1 MGGLSSFA
9 GELNLA
15 VCPLSGY
22 SPFMT
27 CQNSRGVALLHVGID
42 SHVLSLHQAQRH
54 LGSPRGRWSGYMP
67 CNNHEC
73 HQLILLLQA
82 ETGKPTCLQGQNST
96 ANSNQASPLERGR
109 ESAQASFGSLGNGY
123 RILPPH
129 TLFPR
134 QSVAPG
140 DSSFPHPGT
149 LLGRQDNKDPQAC
162 CVSQQRKCD
171 SAQPSPVA
179 H

>member
-1 MGGLSSFA
+1 MGGGLSSFA

-22 SPFMT
+22 SPFMI
-27 CQNSRGVALLHVGID
+27 CQNSRGVALLHVAID

-54 LGSPRGRWSGYMP
+54 LGSTRGTWSGYMP
-67 CNNHEC
+67 CNNQEC

-123 RILPPH
+123 RILPPTH
-129 TLFPR
+129 TFSEAKCGSWRLFLPP
-134 QSVAPG
+134 SWDASG
-140 DSSFPHPGT
+140 
-149 LLGRQDNKDPQAC
+149 QAG
-162 CVSQQRKCD
+162 QQRSTSVLCEPAEK
-171 SAQPSPVA
+171 V
-179 H
+179 